1 MVTTSPGLT
10 DRSMPLSTSS
20 EPKLLRRPSTRMSGS
35 LVYCVALV
43 VYLILTLV
51 ASRLLEAFGKK
62 LGAEAPATLP
72 SSN

>member
-1 MVTTSPGLT
+1 MLSRICVFDLMYATSPCACVYY
-10 DRSMPLSTSS
+10 RQM
-20 EPKLLRRPSTRMSGS
+20 E
-35 LVYCVALV
+35 VYCVALV

>member
-1 MVTTSPGLT
+1 MLF
-10 DRSMPLSTSS
+10 RS
-20 EPKLLRRPSTRMSGS
+20 
-35 LVYCVALV
+35 YCVALV